1 MKTRLLVI
9 ALLLSVIGAARAEE
23 ATDVPALLSDADK
36 RYADLDYRGA
46 AEVAERA
53 AKDPHA
59 TAAQRALGWQRV
71 GLSWLVLGQRTL
83 AREAFDLLF
92 AIDGARPIEDA
103 SLSPRQREF
112 IEEVRR
118 RHAATVKPPVA
129 PKPDVKP
136 DVKPELKPNVKP
148 DVKPELVPRAD
159 PIAPTA
165 NVRKPIWKRW
175 YLWVPVAVGVAGLG
189 VGLGLGLG
197 LSRVPNGTL
206 GTVGLGLRF

>member
-1 MKTRLLVI
+1 MRSLLVI
-9 ALLLSVIGAARAEE
+9 ALLLLGAIGAGRADE
-23 ATDVPALLSDADK
+23 ATDVPSLLTDADK

-59 TAAQRALGWQRV
+59 TVAQRAMGWERV

-92 AIDGARPIEDA
+92 AIDAARVIEDA

-118 RHAATVKPPVA
+118 RHAATVKPPIT

-136 DVKPELKPNVKP
+136 DLKP
-148 DVKPELVPRAD
+148 DVKPDVGPKID
-159 PIAPTA
+159 PVTPKAT
-165 NVRKPIWKRW
+165 VTTKPIWKRW
-175 YLWVPVAVGVAGLG
+175 YLWVPIAVGVAGLG
-189 VGLGLGLG
+189 VGVGLGLG
-197 LSRVPNGTL
+197 FPRVPNGTL